1 MEENRIELLK
11 HVPLFAGLDARDL
24 RDIASTM
31 RERRFS
37 SGDVLAEEGQS
48 GVGFF
53 VIEDGEARVEV
64 DGTEVSRLGAGD
76 YFGEIALIAESPRTA
91 TVTAETDVLALG
103 LTSWEF
109 RPIVETNASI
119 AWKLLETLAKKFHD
133 AEQRGAAGPQ

>member
-1 MEENRIELLK
+1 MDANRIELLRR
-11 HVPLFAGLDARDL
+11 VPLFAGLDARDL

-31 RERRFS
+31 KQRRFAA
-37 SGDVLAEEGQS
+37 GDVIAQEGQG

-53 VIEDGEARVEV
+53 VIEDGEARVEI
-64 DGTEVSRLGAGD
+64 DGREVSRLGAGD

-91 TVTAETDVLALG
+91 TVTAETDLTALG

-119 AWKLLETLAKKFHD
+119 TWKLLETLARRA
-133 AEQRGAAGPQ
+133 AEQH

>member
-1 MEENRIELLK
+1 MDENRIELLK
-11 HVPLFAGLDARDL
+11 RVPLFAGLDPRDL

-31 RERRFS
+31 KERRFS
-37 SGDVLAEEGQS
+37 AGDVLAQEGQT

-64 DGTEVSRLGAGD
+64 DGKEVRRLGAGD
-76 YFGEIALIAESPRTA
+76 YLGEIALIAEAPRTA
-91 TVTAETDVLALG
+91 TVTAETDIVALG

-119 AWKLLETLAKKFHD
+119 AWKLLETLARRTAQQH
-133 AEQRGAAGPQ
+133 